1 MKLFM
6 HFLPLHK
13 KKRRPDPARV
23 LRRFMRL
30 LERRL
35 APQAP
40 ALRGGAPFAGFA
52 HRVRMLAHIS
62 RRSPASV
69 VYSVGLRGEA
79 AAQVLA
85 ALEAE

>member
-1 MKLFM
+1 MLTHPSRLRANETDREVALLRPKEPEPYVGDGCGT
-6 HFLPLHK
+6 PL
-13 KKRRPDPARV
+13 DAAQ
-23 LRRFMRL
+23 L
-30 LERRL
+30 
-35 APQAP
+35 
-40 ALRGGAPFAGFA
+40 AGFA